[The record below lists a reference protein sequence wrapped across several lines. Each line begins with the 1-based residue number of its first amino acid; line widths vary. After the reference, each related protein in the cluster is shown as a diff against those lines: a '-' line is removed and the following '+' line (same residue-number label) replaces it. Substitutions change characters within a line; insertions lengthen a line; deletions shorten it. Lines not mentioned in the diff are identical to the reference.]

1 MATKK
6 KSTKEK
12 ADAVKEAPAAPVE
25 PKKSHRQAKRWP
37 VFLGGGIIVLLLVS
51 IISYFGFE
59 FTYQDKVYPGVQL
72 NGKDLSGF
80 TYSEV
85 TAEINSYKTELE
97 EAGMV
102 FTHADTTFTLDTV
115 IPAENADEASVPL
128 VQIDTDKT
136 AQNIFGVGRER
147 SSTANIT
154 AKLSYL
160 LSPRNIEAV
169 YTIDNETITALLN
182 NEFGAYQVAYT
193 NADVTF
199 SEDGTITFTDHIDG
213 QQFDWDAVLAELEK
227 NVIEL
232 TPVNISL
239 ELIPEPAPIPT
250 SVAETYTS
258 EIESV
263 VALAPLTLTY
273 EDKSYEVSSADLQS
287 WLTITE
293 TGVDFDAEAVDLY
306 LDGIAGEIDV
316 PVKEGRFSLDIVDD
330 VVKLTQ
336 FQNGENG
343 LGVNT
348 EKTTEQ
354 LREAVLQNKTTSIPL
369 VVEVTVPRAT
379 PDNLDDLGIKEL
391 LGTGETS
398 FAGSPSNRRFNIAK
412 GAELLNGLL
421 IAPGEEF
428 SLLSVLSP
436 IDLAHG
442 WLSELVIKNDKLEKE
457 AGGGLCQIGST
468 VFRATMNS
476 GLDITE
482 RRNHSWAVSY
492 YNYNGKAGVDAT
504 IYEPSPDYK
513 FINDTDHWVLI
524 RSRIEGSDLYFEFW
538 GTSDGR
544 KGYFTEPTN
553 YGHVSPGPTEEVVD
567 ETKPVGYRDCPQHA
581 YTGVSAAFDYII
593 DRADGSKDTETFTS
607 VYKARAASCIVGPAA
622 SEEPAEEA
630 GTTDTADDT
639 ADSTEETAD
648 TEVDT
653 PDETENT
660 NETVDTNTNTN
671 TNTDTN
677 KNTNKK
683 KDKKN

>member
-6 KSTKEK
+6 KSKKEK
-12 ADAVKEAPAAPVE
+12 ADVVEEAPATPTE
-25 PKKSHRQAKRWP
+25 SKKSPHKNKRWP
-37 VFLGGGIIVLLLVS
+37 VFLGGGIVVALLVS
-51 IISYFGFE
+51 IIGYFGFE
-59 FTYQDKVYPGVQL
+59 YTYQNKVYPGVEL
-72 NGKDLSGF
+72 NGTNLSGF

-85 TAEINSYKTELE
+85 VDEIDVYKTQLE
-97 EAGMV
+97 ESGMV
-102 FTHADTTFTLDTV
+102 FTYNDKTFTLNTV
-115 IPAENADEASVPL
+115 IPAEDAAEVSVPL

-136 AQNIFGVGRER
+136 AQAIFGVGREK
-147 SSTANIT
+147 SSTANVT
-154 AKLSYL
+154 TKLTYL
-160 LSPRNIEAV
+160 LSPQNIDVV
-169 YTIDNETITALLN
+169 YDIDTETISSLLDNEFS
-182 NEFGAYQVAYT
+182 EYQVAYT
-193 NADVTF
+193 NADVEF
-199 SEDGTITFTDHIDG
+199 SEDGAISFSSHTDG
-213 QQFDWDAVLAELEK
+213 QQFDWDAVLTEVERNVAELQ
-227 NVIEL
+227 
-232 TPVNISL
+232 PVNLSL
-239 ELIPEPAPIPT
+239 ELVPEPAPIPT
-250 SVAETYTS
+250 SAAEAYKT
-258 EIESV
+258 EIESIV
-263 VALAPLTLTY
+263 NLAPVTLTY
-273 EDKSYEVSSADLQS
+273 EDKSYEVNSTDLQS

-293 TGVDFDAEAVDLY
+293 AGIDFDQEVVDLY
-306 LDGIAGEIDV
+306 LDGVAGEIDV

-348 EKTTEQ
+348 EKTTQQ
-354 LREAVLQNKTTSIPL
+354 LRESILENQETTIEL
-369 VVEVTVPRAT
+369 VVEVTEPRAT
-379 PDNLDDLGIKEL
+379 PDSLDDLGIKEL

-398 FAGSPSNRRFNIAK
+398 FAGSPANRRFNIGK
-412 GAELLNGLL
+412 GADLLNGLL

-476 GLDITE
+476 GLQITE

-524 RSRIEGSDLYFEFW
+524 RSRIEGSNLYFEFW

-553 YGHVSPGPTEEVVD
+553 YGVVSPGPTEEVVD

-593 DRADGSKDTETFTS
+593 ERADGTKDTETFTS
-607 VYKARAASCIVGPAA
+607 TYKARAASCIVGPAA
-622 SEEPAEEA
+622 SEEPAPEE
-630 GTTDTADDT
+630 TTDTT
-639 ADSTEETAD
+639 ETEVETPTEEAT
-648 TEVDT
+648 TNENV
-653 PDETENT
+653 NT
-660 NETVDTNTNTN
+660 NAN
-671 TNTDTN
+671 TNTDTNTN

-683 KDKKN
+683 KDKKG

>member
-6 KSTKEK
+6 KSKKEK
-12 ADAVKEAPAAPVE
+12 ADAVKEVPATPTE
-25 PKKSHRQAKRWP
+25 SKKSPHQAKRWP
-37 VFLGGGIIVLLLVS
+37 VFLGGGIFVVLLVS

-59 FTYQDKVYPGVQL
+59 YTFQDKVYPGVQL

-85 TAEINSYKTELE
+85 VDEIDIYKTQLE
-97 EAGMV
+97 DSGMV
-102 FTHADTTFTLDTV
+102 FTYNDKTFTLNTV
-115 IPAENADEASVPL
+115 IPAEDAEEVSVPL
-128 VQIDTDKT
+128 VQIDADKT
-136 AQNIFGVGRER
+136 AQAIFGVGREK
-147 SSTANIT
+147 SSTTNVT
-154 AKLSYL
+154 TKLTYL
-160 LSPRNIEAV
+160 LHPQNIDIV
-169 YTIDNETITALLN
+169 YDIDTETISSLLDNEFS
-182 NEFGAYQVAYT
+182 EYQVAYT
-193 NADVTF
+193 NADVEFT
-199 SEDGTITFTDHIDG
+199 EDGVISFTAHTDG
-213 QQFDWDAVLAELEK
+213 QHFDWDTVLSEVEK
-227 NVIEL
+227 NVAEL
-232 TPVNISL
+232 QPVNLSL
-239 ELIPEPAPIPT
+239 ELVPEPAPIPT
-250 SVAETYTS
+250 STAEAYTTD
-258 EIESV
+258 IESIIN
-263 VALAPLTLTY
+263 LAPVTLTY
-273 EDKSYEVSSADLQS
+273 EDKNYEVSSTDLQS

-293 TGVDFDAEAVDLY
+293 AGIDFDQEAVDLY
-306 LDGIAGEIDV
+306 LDDVAGEIDV
-316 PVKEGRFSLDIVDD
+316 SVKEGRFSLDIVDD

-348 EKTTEQ
+348 EKTTQQ
-354 LREAVLQNKTTSIPL
+354 LREAILENKEKTIPL
-369 VVEVTVPRAT
+369 VVEVTEPRAT
-379 PDNLDDLGIKEL
+379 PDSLDDLGIKEL

-398 FAGSPSNRRFNIAK
+398 FAGSPSNRQFNIGK
-412 GAELLNGLL
+412 GADLLNGLL

-442 WLSELVIKNDKLEKE
+442 WLSELVIKDDKLAKE

-468 VFRATMNS
+468 VFRATMNA
-476 GLDITE
+476 GLQITE

-513 FINDTDHWVLI
+513 FVNDTDHWILI
-524 RSRIEGSDLYFEFW
+524 RSRIEGSMIYFEFW

-553 YGHVSPGPTEEVVD
+553 YGQVSPGPTEEVVD

-593 DRADGSKDTETFTS
+593 ERADGTKDTETFTS

-622 SEEPAEEA
+622 SEEPAEE
-630 GTTDTADDT
+630 TNTTEDTSTDT
-639 ADSTEETAD
+639 TES
-648 TEVDT
+648 EVTT
-653 PDETENT
+653 PDETTNT
-660 NETVDTNTNTN
+660 NETVDTNTNS
-671 TNTDTN
+671 NTDTDIN

>member
-6 KSTKEK
+6 KSKKEK
-12 ADAVKEAPAAPVE
+12 ADAIEEVPVAPVE
-25 PKKSHRQAKRWP
+25 SKKTPHQAKRWP
-37 VFLGGGIIVLLLVS
+37 VFLGGGIVVVLLVL
-51 IISYFGFE
+51 IIGYFGFE
-59 FTYQDKVYPGVQL
+59 YTYQNKVYPGVEL
-72 NGKDLSGF
+72 NGKNLSGF
-80 TYSEV
+80 TYGEV
-85 TAEINSYKTELE
+85 VDEINIYKTQLE
-97 EAGMV
+97 ESGMV
-102 FTHADTTFTLDTV
+102 FTYNDKTFTLNTV
-115 IPAENADEASVPL
+115 IPAEDAAEASVPL

-136 AQNIFGVGRER
+136 AQAIFGVGREK
-147 SSTANIT
+147 SSTTNVT
-154 AKLSYL
+154 TKLSYL
-160 LSPRNIEAV
+160 LNPQNIDVV
-169 YTIDNETITALLN
+169 YDIDTETISSLLDNEFS
-182 NEFGAYQVAYT
+182 EYQVAYT
-193 NADVTF
+193 NADVEF
-199 SEDGTITFTDHIDG
+199 SEDGTISFSSHTDG
-213 QQFDWDAVLAELEK
+213 QQFDWDTVLTEVERNVAELQ
-227 NVIEL
+227 
-232 TPVNISL
+232 PVNIAL
-239 ELIPEPAPIPT
+239 ELVPEPAPIPT
-250 SVAETYTS
+250 SAAEAYKTD
-258 EIESV
+258 IENIID
-263 VALAPLTLTY
+263 LAPLTLTY
-273 EDKSYEVSSADLQS
+273 EDKNYEVSTTNLQS

-293 TGVDFDAEAVDLY
+293 TGIDFDQEAVDLY
-306 LDGIAGEIDV
+306 LDGVAGEIDV

-330 VVKLTQ
+330 AVKLTQ

-348 EKTTEQ
+348 EKTTQQ
-354 LREAVLQNKTTSIPL
+354 LRESILENKETSIEL
-369 VVEVTVPRAT
+369 VVEVTEPRAT
-379 PDNLDDLGIKEL
+379 PDSLDDLGIKEL
-391 LGTGETS
+391 LGIGETS
-398 FAGSPSNRRFNIAK
+398 FAGSPANRRFNIGK
-412 GAELLNGLL
+412 GADLLNGLL

-468 VFRATMNS
+468 VFRATMNA

-513 FINDTDHWVLI
+513 FINDTEHWVLI
-524 RSRIEGSDLYFEFW
+524 RSRIEGSNLYFEFW

-593 DRADGSKDTETFTS
+593 ERADGTKDTETFTS

-622 SEEPAEEA
+622 SEEPAPEE
-630 GTTDTADDT
+630 TTDTTDVQ
-639 ADSTEETAD
+639 E
-648 TEVDT
+648 TEVET
-653 PDETENT
+653 PVEDVST
-660 NETVDTNTNTN
+660 NENVNTNTN
-671 TNTDTN
+671 TNSNTNTD

-683 KDKKN
+683 KDKKD